1 MQKGLRYIIHL
12 SICTVALHMHHVYT
26 VHACKVHVLEVQIL
40 AVLCGDENLDAE
52 SEIRGGRGA
61 PKMSVESG
69 VEKVAVSVPKSQGEK
84 KRTYVM

>member
-1 MQKGLRYIIHL
+1 M
-12 SICTVALHMHHVYT
+12 CTLYMHVK
-26 VHACKVHVLEVQIL
+26 CMFWRFRFLL
-40 AVLCGDENLDAE
+40 CFCGDENLDAE